1 MKTWSKT
8 DLIGLLLVMFG
19 IVCLIF
25 SNSTLLTTTT
35 LLLASITLLH
45 SIYASRYELI
55 KYRDILCHYQAV
67 LSAAS
72 NGWIAWNKHNEYI
85 GSSKKFKAFLG
96 IRHSST
102 VFISDILIAIDSK
115 DAEDLSFHFN
125 RLKKVGTSFKITVK
139 TLADSNKI
147 EISGSRLLINN
158 VETVLLWCSN
168 ITNSSSLISSLEQRL
183 SDATAKAD
191 FLSETLDVLPVFVW
205 RRNKKLEIT
214 YCNKMYASAIDA
226 SVEKILLDNIPLIPG
241 NLFGQ
246 GHSLAENA
254 KKCNRN
260 QSIAQFMIIDGIR
273 KKLSI
278 HECIA
283 SHENLIGFAIDITTE
298 ENLAAN
304 LDRVMTANCEVLES
318 LSTAIAIFNENTR
331 LTFFNSA
338 YRHLMKL
345 ESGWLHAKPTYAEI
359 LDESRNN
366 RQLPE
371 HADFQAFKKSQL
383 ALFTSITSP
392 LQEMVHLPNGKA
404 LRLVI
409 SPYPMGGLSFMYE
422 DVTDSLALQ
431 RKNNTLLAVQKET
444 LDNLYEGITVY
455 GSDNR
460 LKIVN
465 NAMLKIWK
473 LDKDREL
480 SEWRGTHLSK
490 MLEALKDS
498 LNYGADW
505 QVFQE
510 DAISNLTDRIAKTGR
525 LLKNDNSVILF
536 SYIPLPDGAHMHSFI
551 DITDTCVVENAI
563 MEKNQALKA
572 AQKLR
577 FEFVS
582 GISTELKEPLNVL
595 IGFAELLMHQYFGA
609 LNEKQTEYCR
619 CILDASNQLHQLI
632 NNLLEMVSIDIDSRN
647 LDLLAFSLEEAMDEL
662 ILSLEKRAKGKN
674 IDIARNYSVDAPPF
688 YGDKTRIKQAVFNIL
703 ANAIQFTPPNGKID
717 VILAIDEAK
726 AKIIVK
732 DQSIGHSK
740 DEKKRVFKRTGN
752 RISFLNTDSN
762 SVSMPLVRS
771 LIELHGGTL
780 SISSD
785 VEGTSVICSLPIKK
799 AEILDSKSI
808 NVLKDSPELKKVVN
822 S

>member
-8 DLIGLLLVMFG
+8 DLIGLFLVMFG
-19 IVCLIF
+19 IICLVF
-25 SNSTLLTTTT
+25 SNSTLLTTAT
-35 LLLASITLLH
+35 LLLASIALLH
-45 SIYASRYELI
+45 SIYDARYELI
-55 KYRDILCHYQAV
+55 KYRDILCHYQAA
-67 LSAAS
+67 LSSAS
-72 NGWIAWNKHNEYI
+72 NGWIAWNKHDEYI
-85 GSSKKFKAFLG
+85 GSSKKFRTFLG
-96 IRHSST
+96 INHSSNI
-102 VFISDILIAIDSK
+102 FISDILAAIDAK

-125 RLKKVGTSFKITVK
+125 RLKKVGASFKITVK
-139 TLADSNKI
+139 TLANDNKI
-147 EISGSRLLINN
+147 EVSGSRLMINGI
-158 VETVLLWCSN
+158 ETVLLWCSN
-168 ITNSSSLISSLEQRL
+168 ITSSSCQVASLEQKL
-183 SDATAKAD
+183 SDAMAKINW
-191 FLSETLDVLPVFVW
+191 LSEILDALPIFVW
-205 RRNKKLEIT
+205 RRNKKLGIM
-214 YCNKMYASAIDA
+214 YCNKIYADA
-226 SVEKILLDNIPLIPG
+226 LDTNVEKILLDNIPLVPG

-254 KKCNRN
+254 KKCNRS
-260 QSIAQFMIIDGIR
+260 QSIAQFVIINGIR

-278 HECIA
+278 HECVA
-283 SHENLIGFAIDITTE
+283 SNENLIGFAVDVTAE

-318 LSTAIAIFNENTR
+318 LSTAIAIFNENAR
-331 LTFFNSA
+331 LIFFNSA
-338 YRHLMKL
+338 YQRLMKL
-345 ESGWLHAKPTYAEI
+345 EAGWLHAKPTYAEI

-383 ALFTSITSP
+383 ALFTSITSSV
-392 LQEMVHLPNGKA
+392 QEMMHLPNGKT
-404 LRLVI
+404 LRLI
-409 SPYPMGGLSFMYE
+409 IAPYPMGGLSFMYE
-422 DVTDSLALQ
+422 DVTDSLTLQ

-473 LDKDREL
+473 LDKNRPL
-480 SEWRGTHLSK
+480 VEWRSTHLSE

-498 LNYGADW
+498 LNYGTDW
-505 QVFQE
+505 HVFLE
-510 DAISNLTDRIAKTGR
+510 DAISNLTDRIAKTGK

-632 NNLLEMVSIDIDSRN
+632 NNLLEMVSIDIDSTN
-647 LDLLAFSLEEAMDEL
+647 LELSVFPLEDALDEA

-674 IDIARNYSVDAPPF
+674 IDVVRNYSADGPLF
-688 YGDKTRIKQAVFNIL
+688 SGDKTRIKQALFNIL
-703 ANAIQFTPPNGKID
+703 INAIQFTPPNGKIE
-717 VILAIDEAK
+717 AIVTSDDSHM
-726 AKIIVK
+726 KIIIK
-732 DQSIGHSK
+732 DQSIGRSK
-740 DEKKRVFKRTGN
+740 IEKKKVFKRTAN
-752 RISFLNTDSN
+752 RISFLGADSN
-762 SVSMPLVRS
+762 SISMPLVRT

-780 SISSD
+780 SISSE

-799 AEILDSKSI
+799 AEVIDAKPI
-808 NVLKDSPELKKVVN
+808 ETPEDSPELPKVVN